1 MKRFFLVMILFFSCM
16 LVALARGGVDS
27 VLVRLDRVMGQQE
40 IYMEQKEERIDS
52 LKQLLHH
59 SSLTLRQQFILNKA
73 LGAEYELFVS
83 DSAMKYFDNSL
94 PWTAAHQASLSI
106 TNSQNL
112 LKLMSIELVMLS
124 NHLILCHPLSSCL
137 QSFPASGSVPI

>member
-52 LKQLLHH
+52 LETAFAFIRH
-59 SSLTLRQQFILNKA
+59 LRCGN
-73 LGAEYELFVS
+73 
-83 DSAMKYFDNSL
+83 N
-94 PWTAAHQASLSI
+94 
-106 TNSQNL
+106 
-112 LKLMSIELVMLS
+112 
-124 NHLILCHPLSSCL
+124 LSS
-137 QSFPASGSVPI
+137 IRH

>member
-73 LGAEYELFVS
+73 LGAEYELFV
-83 DSAMKYFDNSL
+83 
-94 PWTAAHQASLSI
+94 
-106 TNSQNL
+106 
-112 LKLMSIELVMLS
+112 
-124 NHLILCHPLSSCL
+124 
-137 QSFPASGSVPI
+137 